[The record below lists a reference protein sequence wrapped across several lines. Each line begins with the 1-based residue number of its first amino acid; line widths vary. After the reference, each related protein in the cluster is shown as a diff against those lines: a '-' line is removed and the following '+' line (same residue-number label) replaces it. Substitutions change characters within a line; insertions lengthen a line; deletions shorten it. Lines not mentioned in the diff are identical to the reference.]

1 MGERFTRIGKYRNE
15 LITNFIIMCMN
26 KRNYLTAAAMAL
38 AVLSSCGGQKE
49 ARNTSGIDL
58 ANMDTTVSA
67 GQDFFRYAC
76 GGWNDAHPLTA
87 EYSRYGTFDQLAE
100 NNQKQLRELIEGLAS
115 QQNEAG
121 TVAQKIGDLYNI
133 AMDSVA
139 RNEQGFAPVKP
150 MLDKIAA
157 LTDKSQI
164 IPMSVEMRRFQGIGT
179 YFNFYVYADPKNSAL
194 NIFQMGQGG
203 INLGEK
209 EYYLDTDS
217 ITENIRNEYK
227 KYIAKLFA
235 LSGFSE
241 AEAQQKVADV
251 MEIETSIAKV
261 SRSAA
266 ELRNPEANYHK
277 MSYADLKKRI
287 PGIDWDA
294 FMTGL
299 GIQAPAELN
308 VEQVESIQ
316 EVARL
321 ISALPVSKHVSYLEY
336 NLLDAAA
343 SCLSDDFVAARFDF
357 YGKVMSGRQVNQP
370 RWKRAVN
377 SVNGMLG
384 ELVGEMYVEKYFPAA
399 AKERMLKLVE
409 NLRVAL
415 GERIDAQEWM
425 SDSTKVRAHEKLDA
439 FRVKVGY
446 PDKWKDYSKLEIKK
460 DSYWANVCR
469 ASEWGFNDMI
479 SRLGKPVDRDE
490 WLMTPQTVNA
500 YYNPSTNEIC
510 FPAAILQ
517 PPFFNMD
524 ADDAANYG
532 AIGVVIGHEMTHGF
546 DDQGRQ
552 FDKNGNLTDWWAE
565 GDADRFKERAQVMVD
580 FFNNI
585 EVLPGLK
592 GNGQLT
598 LGENLADH
606 GGLNVAYLAFRNATK
621 DAPLEV
627 KEGFTPEQRFFI
639 AYATLWA
646 GNIRDEQARVYTK
659 SDPHSLGKWRVNGAL
674 PHIQAW
680 YDAFQITPDDSLYV
694 APENRVNIW

>member
-1 MGERFTRIGKYRNE
+1 
-15 LITNFIIMCMN
+15 
-26 KRNYLTAAAMAL
+26 
-38 AVLSSCGGQKE
+38 
-49 ARNTSGIDL
+49 
-58 ANMDTTVSA
+58 MDTTVSA
-67 GQDFFRYAC
+67 GTDFFRYAC

-87 EYSRYGTFDQLAE
+87 EYSRYGTFDELFE
-100 NNQKQLRELIEGLAS
+100 NSQKQLRELIEGLAA
-115 QQNEAG
+115 QKNNQAG
-121 TVAQKIGDLYNI
+121 SAAQKIGDLYNM
-133 AMDSVA
+133 AMDSVTL
-139 RNEQGFAPVKP
+139 NKQGAEPVKA
-150 MLDKIAA
+150 MLDKIAGMK
-157 LTDKSQI
+157 DKSEI
-164 IPMSVEMRRFQGIGT
+164 VPMMTEMAHIGIGT
-179 YFNFYVYADPKNSAL
+179 YFRSYVYADPKNSSL

-217 ITENIRNEYK
+217 ITQNIREQYK
-227 KYIAKLFA
+227 LYIGKLFQLA
-235 LSGFSE
+235 GFSE
-241 AEAQQKVADV
+241 ADAQQKVADV
-251 MEIETSIAKV
+251 MEVETAIAKV
-261 SRSAA
+261 SRSAT
-266 ELRNPEANYHK
+266 ELRDPEANYHK
-277 MSYADLKKRI
+277 MSFDELKKTI
-287 PGIDWDA
+287 SGIDWDA
-294 FMTGL
+294 YMKGL
-299 GIQAPAELN
+299 GIQVPAELN
-308 VEQVESIQ
+308 VEQVEPIQ

-321 ISALPVSKHVSYLEY
+321 MNTLPLSKHVSYLEY

-357 YGKVMSGRQVNQP
+357 YGKVLSGRQVNQP

-399 AKERMLKLVE
+399 AKERMVKLVK
-409 NLRVAL
+409 NLQTAL

-425 SDSTKVRAHEKLDA
+425 SDSTKIRAHEKLAA
-439 FRVKVGY
+439 FHVKVGY
-446 PDKWKDYSKLEIKK
+446 PDKWKDYSKLEIKN

-469 ASEWGFNDMI
+469 ASEWGFNDMY
-479 SRLGKPVDRDE
+479 SRIGKPVDKDE

-517 PPFFNMD
+517 PPFFNME

-552 FDKNGNLTDWWAE
+552 FDKDGNLTDWWAP

-580 FFNNI
+580 FFNKI
-585 EVLPGLK
+585 EVLPGLQA
-592 GNGQLT
+592 NGELT

-606 GGLNVAYLAFRNATK
+606 GGLNVAYLAFQNATK
-621 DAPLEV
+621 DAPLGV
-627 KEGFTPEQRFFI
+627 VDGFTPEQRFFL

-646 GNIRDEQARVYTK
+646 GNIRDEQIRVYTK

-680 YDAFQITPDDSLYV
+680 YDAFHITPSDPLYV
-694 APENRVNIW
+694 APENRVNVW

>member
-1 MGERFTRIGKYRNE
+1 
-15 LITNFIIMCMN
+15 MN
-26 KRNYLTAAAMAL
+26 KKNYVAVATLAFAMLT
-38 AVLSSCGGQKE
+38 SCAGQKE
-49 ARNTSGIDL
+49 AKSTSGIDL

-67 GQDFFRYAC
+67 GTDFFRYAC

-87 EYSRYGTFDQLAE
+87 EYSRYGTFDELFE
-100 NNQKQLRELIEGLAS
+100 NSQKQLRELIEGLAA
-115 QQNEAG
+115 QKNNQAG
-121 TVAQKIGDLYNI
+121 SAAQKIGDLYNM
-133 AMDSVA
+133 AMDRVTL
-139 RNEQGFAPVKP
+139 NKQGAEPVKA
-150 MLDKIAA
+150 MLDKIAGMK
-157 LTDKSQI
+157 DKSEI
-164 IPMSVEMRRFQGIGT
+164 VPMMTEMAHIGIGT
-179 YFNFYVYADPKNSAL
+179 YFHSCVYADPKNSSL

-217 ITENIRNEYK
+217 ITQNIREQYK
-227 KYIAKLFA
+227 LYIGKLFQLA
-235 LSGFSE
+235 GFSE
-241 AEAQQKVADV
+241 ADAQQKVADV
-251 MEIETSIAKV
+251 MEIETAIAKV
-261 SRSAA
+261 SRSAT
-266 ELRNPEANYHK
+266 ELRDPEANYHK
-277 MSYADLKKRI
+277 MSFDELKKTI
-287 PGIDWDA
+287 AGIDWDA
-294 FMTGL
+294 YMKGL

-308 VEQVESIQ
+308 VEQVEPIQ

-321 ISALPVSKHVSYLEY
+321 MNTLPLSKHVSYLEY

-357 YGKVMSGRQVNQP
+357 YGKVLSGRQVNQP

-399 AKERMLKLVE
+399 AKERMVKLVK
-409 NLRVAL
+409 NLQTAL

-425 SDSTKVRAHEKLDA
+425 SDSTKIRAHEKLA
-439 FRVKVGY
+439 TFHVKVGY
-446 PDKWKDYSKLEIKK
+446 PDKWKDYSKLEIKN

-469 ASEWGFNDMI
+469 ASEWGFNDMY
-479 SRLGKPVDRDE
+479 SRIGKPVDKDE

-517 PPFFNMD
+517 PPFFNME

-552 FDKNGNLTDWWAE
+552 FDKDGNLTDWWAP

-580 FFNNI
+580 FFNKI
-585 EVLPGLK
+585 EVLPGLQA
-592 GNGQLT
+592 NGELT

-606 GGLNVAYLAFRNATK
+606 GGLNVAYLAFQNATK
-621 DAPLEV
+621 DAPLGV
-627 KEGFTPEQRFFI
+627 VDGFTPEQRFFL

-646 GNIRDEQARVYTK
+646 GNIRDEQIRVYTK

-680 YDAFQITPDDSLYV
+680 YDAFHITPSDPLYV
-694 APENRVNIW
+694 APENRVNVW

>member
-1 MGERFTRIGKYRNE
+1 
-15 LITNFIIMCMN
+15 MN
-26 KRNYLTAAAMAL
+26 KKNYVAVATLAFAMLT
-38 AVLSSCGGQKE
+38 SCAGQKE
-49 ARNTSGIDL
+49 AKSTSGIDL

-67 GQDFFRYAC
+67 GTDFSRYAC

-87 EYSRYGTFDQLAE
+87 EYSRYGTFDELFE
-100 NNQKQLRELIEGLAS
+100 NSQKQLRELIEGLAA
-115 QQNEAG
+115 QKNNQAG
-121 TVAQKIGDLYNI
+121 SAAQKIGDLYNM
-133 AMDSVA
+133 AMDSVTL
-139 RNEQGFAPVKP
+139 NKQGAEPVKA
-150 MLDKIAA
+150 MLDKIAGMK
-157 LTDKSQI
+157 DKSEI
-164 IPMSVEMRRFQGIGT
+164 VPMMTEMAHIGIGT
-179 YFNFYVYADPKNSAL
+179 YFRSYVYADPKNSSL

-217 ITENIRNEYK
+217 ITQNIREQYK
-227 KYIAKLFA
+227 LYIGKLFQLA
-235 LSGFSE
+235 GFSE
-241 AEAQQKVADV
+241 ADAQQKVADV
-251 MEIETSIAKV
+251 MEIETAIAKV
-261 SRSAA
+261 SRSAT
-266 ELRNPEANYHK
+266 ELRDPEANYHK
-277 MSYADLKKRI
+277 MSFDELKKTI
-287 PGIDWDA
+287 SGIDWDA
-294 FMTGL
+294 YMKGL
-299 GIQAPAELN
+299 GIQVPAELN
-308 VEQVESIQ
+308 VEQVEPIQ

-321 ISALPVSKHVSYLEY
+321 MNTLPLSKHVSYLEY

-357 YGKVMSGRQVNQP
+357 YGKVLSGRQVNQP

-399 AKERMLKLVE
+399 AKERMVKLVK
-409 NLRVAL
+409 NLQTAL

-425 SDSTKVRAHEKLDA
+425 SDSTKIRAHEKLA
-439 FRVKVGY
+439 VFHVKVGY
-446 PDKWKDYSKLEIKK
+446 PDKWKDYSKLEIKN

-469 ASEWGFNDMI
+469 ASEWGFNDMY
-479 SRLGKPVDRDE
+479 SRIGKPVDKDE

-517 PPFFNMD
+517 PPFFNME

-552 FDKNGNLTDWWAE
+552 FDKDGNLTDWWAP

-580 FFNNI
+580 FFNKI
-585 EVLPGLK
+585 EVLPGLQA
-592 GNGQLT
+592 NGELT

-606 GGLNVAYLAFRNATK
+606 GGLNVAYLAFQNATK
-621 DAPLEV
+621 DAPLGV
-627 KEGFTPEQRFFI
+627 VDGFTPEQRFFL

-646 GNIRDEQARVYTK
+646 GNIRDEQIRVYTK

-680 YDAFQITPDDSLYV
+680 YDAFHITPSDPLYV
-694 APENRVNIW
+694 APENRVNVW

>member
-1 MGERFTRIGKYRNE
+1 
-15 LITNFIIMCMN
+15 MN
-26 KRNYLTAAAMAL
+26 KKNYVAVATLAFAMLT
-38 AVLSSCGGQKE
+38 SCAGQKE
-49 ARNTSGIDL
+49 AKSTSGIDL

-67 GQDFFRYAC
+67 GTDFFRYAC

-87 EYSRYGTFDQLAE
+87 EYSRYGTFDELFE
-100 NNQKQLRELIEGLAS
+100 NSQKQLRELIEGLAA
-115 QQNEAG
+115 QKNNQAG
-121 TVAQKIGDLYNI
+121 SAAQKIGDLYNM
-133 AMDSVA
+133 AMDSVTL
-139 RNEQGFAPVKP
+139 NKQGAEPVKA
-150 MLDKIAA
+150 MLDKIAGMK
-157 LTDKSQI
+157 DKSEI
-164 IPMSVEMRRFQGIGT
+164 VPMMTEMAHIGIGT
-179 YFNFYVYADPKNSAL
+179 YFHSYVYADPKNSSL

-217 ITENIRNEYK
+217 ITQNIREQYK
-227 KYIAKLFA
+227 LYIGKLFQLA
-235 LSGFSE
+235 GFSE
-241 AEAQQKVADV
+241 ADAQQKVADV
-251 MEIETSIAKV
+251 MEIETAIAKV
-261 SRSAA
+261 SRSAT
-266 ELRNPEANYHK
+266 ELRDPEANYHK
-277 MSYADLKKRI
+277 MSFDELKKTI
-287 PGIDWDA
+287 AGIDWDA
-294 FMTGL
+294 YMKGL

-308 VEQVESIQ
+308 VEQVEPIQ

-321 ISALPVSKHVSYLEY
+321 MNTLPLSKHVSYLEY

-357 YGKVMSGRQVNQP
+357 YGKVLSGRQVNQP

-399 AKERMLKLVE
+399 AKERMVKLVK
-409 NLRVAL
+409 NLQTAL

-425 SDSTKVRAHEKLDA
+425 SDSTKSRAHEKLAA
-439 FRVKVGY
+439 FHVKVGY
-446 PDKWKDYSKLEIKK
+446 PDKWKDYSKLEIKN

-469 ASEWGFNDMI
+469 ASEWGFNDMY
-479 SRLGKPVDRDE
+479 SRIGKPVDKDE

-517 PPFFNMD
+517 PPFFNME

-552 FDKNGNLTDWWAE
+552 FDKDGNLTDWWAP

-580 FFNNI
+580 FFNKI
-585 EVLPGLK
+585 EVLPGLQA
-592 GNGQLT
+592 NGELT

-606 GGLNVAYLAFRNATK
+606 GGLNVAYLAFQNATK
-621 DAPLEV
+621 DAPLGV
-627 KEGFTPEQRFFI
+627 VDGFTPEQRFFL

-646 GNIRDEQARVYTK
+646 GNIRDEQIRVYTK

-680 YDAFQITPDDSLYV
+680 YDAFHITPSDPLYV
-694 APENRVNIW
+694 APENRVNVW

>member
-1 MGERFTRIGKYRNE
+1 M
-15 LITNFIIMCMN
+15 
-26 KRNYLTAAAMAL
+26 
-38 AVLSSCGGQKE
+38 
-49 ARNTSGIDL
+49 
-58 ANMDTTVSA
+58 
-67 GQDFFRYAC
+67 
-76 GGWNDAHPLTA
+76 
-87 EYSRYGTFDQLAE
+87 
-100 NNQKQLRELIEGLAS
+100 RELIEGLAA
-115 QQNEAG
+115 QKNNQAG
-121 TVAQKIGDLYNI
+121 SAAQKIGDLYNM
-133 AMDSVA
+133 AMDSVTL
-139 RNEQGFAPVKP
+139 NKQGAEPVKA
-150 MLDKIAA
+150 MLDKIAG
-157 LTDKSQI
+157 LKDKSEI
-164 IPMSVEMRRFQGIGT
+164 VPMMTEMAHIGIGT
-179 YFNFYVYADPKNSAL
+179 YFHSYVYADPKNSSL

-217 ITENIRNEYK
+217 ITQNIREQYK
-227 KYIAKLFA
+227 LYIGKLFQLA
-235 LSGFSE
+235 GFSE
-241 AEAQQKVADV
+241 ADAQQKVADV
-251 MEIETSIAKV
+251 MEIETAIAKV
-261 SRSAA
+261 SRSAT
-266 ELRNPEANYHK
+266 ELRDPEANYHK
-277 MSYADLKKRI
+277 MSFDELKKTI
-287 PGIDWDA
+287 AGIDWDA
-294 FMTGL
+294 YMKGL
-299 GIQAPAELN
+299 GVQAPAELN
-308 VEQVESIQ
+308 VEQVEPIQ

-321 ISALPVSKHVSYLEY
+321 MNTLPLSKHVSYLEY

-357 YGKVMSGRQVNQP
+357 YGKVLSGRQVNQP

-399 AKERMLKLVE
+399 AKERMVKLVK
-409 NLRVAL
+409 NLQTAL

-425 SDSTKVRAHEKLDA
+425 SDSTKIRAHEKLA
-439 FRVKVGY
+439 TFHVKVGY
-446 PDKWKDYSKLEIKK
+446 PDKWKDYSKLEIKN

-469 ASEWGFNDMI
+469 ASEWGFNDMY
-479 SRLGKPVDRDE
+479 SRIGKPVDKDE

-517 PPFFNMD
+517 PPFFNME

-552 FDKNGNLTDWWAE
+552 FDKDGNLTDWWAP

-580 FFNNI
+580 FFNKI
-585 EVLPGLK
+585 EVLPGLQA
-592 GNGQLT
+592 NGELT

-606 GGLNVAYLAFRNATK
+606 GGLNVAYLAFQNATK
-621 DAPLEV
+621 DAPLGV
-627 KEGFTPEQRFFI
+627 VDGFTPEQRFFL

-646 GNIRDEQARVYTK
+646 GNIRDEQIRVYTK

-680 YDAFQITPDDSLYV
+680 YDAFHITPSDPLYV
-694 APENRVNIW
+694 APENRVNVW

>member
-1 MGERFTRIGKYRNE
+1 
-15 LITNFIIMCMN
+15 MN
-26 KRNYLTAAAMAL
+26 KKNYVAVATLAFAMLT
-38 AVLSSCGGQKE
+38 SCAGQKE
-49 ARNTSGIDL
+49 AKSTSGIDL

-67 GQDFFRYAC
+67 GTDFFRYAC

-87 EYSRYGTFDQLAE
+87 EYSRYGTFDELFE
-100 NNQKQLRELIEGLAS
+100 NSQKQLRELIEGLAA
-115 QQNEAG
+115 QKNNQAG
-121 TVAQKIGDLYNI
+121 SAAQKIGDLYNM
-133 AMDSVA
+133 AMDSVTL
-139 RNEQGFAPVKP
+139 NKQGAEPVKA
-150 MLDKIAA
+150 MLDKIAGMK
-157 LTDKSQI
+157 DKSEI
-164 IPMSVEMRRFQGIGT
+164 VPMMTEMAHIGIGT
-179 YFNFYVYADPKNSAL
+179 YFHSYVYADPKNSSL

-217 ITENIRNEYK
+217 ITQNIREQYK
-227 KYIAKLFA
+227 LYIGKLFQLA
-235 LSGFSE
+235 GFSE
-241 AEAQQKVADV
+241 ADAQQKVADV
-251 MEIETSIAKV
+251 MEVETAIAKV
-261 SRSAA
+261 SRSAT
-266 ELRNPEANYHK
+266 ELRDPEANYHK
-277 MSYADLKKRI
+277 MSFDELKKTI
-287 PGIDWDA
+287 SGIDWDA
-294 FMTGL
+294 YMKGL
-299 GIQAPAELN
+299 GIQVPAELN
-308 VEQVESIQ
+308 VEQVEPIQ

-321 ISALPVSKHVSYLEY
+321 MNTLPLSKHVSYLEY

-357 YGKVMSGRQVNQP
+357 YGKVLSGRQVNQP

-399 AKERMLKLVE
+399 AKERMVKLVK
-409 NLRVAL
+409 NLQTAL

-425 SDSTKVRAHEKLDA
+425 SDSTKIRAHEKLA
-439 FRVKVGY
+439 VFHVKVGY
-446 PDKWKDYSKLEIKK
+446 PDKWKDYSKLEIKN

-469 ASEWGFNDMI
+469 ASEWGFNDMY
-479 SRLGKPVDRDE
+479 SRIGKPVDKDE

-517 PPFFNMD
+517 PPFFNME

-552 FDKNGNLTDWWAE
+552 FDKDGNLTDWWAP

-580 FFNNI
+580 FFNKI
-585 EVLPGLK
+585 EVLPGLQA
-592 GNGQLT
+592 NGELT

-606 GGLNVAYLAFRNATK
+606 GGLNVAYLAFQNATK
-621 DAPLEV
+621 DAPLGV
-627 KEGFTPEQRFFI
+627 VDGFTPEQRFFL

-646 GNIRDEQARVYTK
+646 GNIRDEQIRVYTK

-680 YDAFQITPDDSLYV
+680 YDAFHITPSDPLYV
-694 APENRVNIW
+694 APENRVNVW

>member
-1 MGERFTRIGKYRNE
+1 
-15 LITNFIIMCMN
+15 MN
-26 KRNYLTAAAMAL
+26 KKNYVAVATLAFAMLT
-38 AVLSSCGGQKE
+38 SCAGQKE
-49 ARNTSGIDL
+49 AKSTSGIDL

-67 GQDFFRYAC
+67 GTDFFRYAC

-87 EYSRYGTFDQLAE
+87 EYSRYGTFDELFE
-100 NNQKQLRELIEGLAS
+100 NSQKQLRELVEGLAA
-115 QQNEAG
+115 QKNNQAG
-121 TVAQKIGDLYNI
+121 SAAQKIGDLYNM
-133 AMDSVA
+133 AMDSVTL
-139 RNEQGFAPVKP
+139 NKQGAEPVKA
-150 MLDKIAA
+150 MLDKIAGMK
-157 LTDKSQI
+157 DKSEI
-164 IPMSVEMRRFQGIGT
+164 VPMMTEMAHIGIGT
-179 YFNFYVYADPKNSAL
+179 YFHSYVYADPKNSSL

-217 ITENIRNEYK
+217 ITQNIREQYK
-227 KYIAKLFA
+227 LYIGKLFQLA
-235 LSGFSE
+235 GFSE
-241 AEAQQKVADV
+241 ADAQQKVADV
-251 MEIETSIAKV
+251 MEIETAIAKV
-261 SRSAA
+261 SRSAT
-266 ELRNPEANYHK
+266 ELRDPEANYHK
-277 MSYADLKKRI
+277 MSFDELKKTI
-287 PGIDWDA
+287 AGIDWDA
-294 FMTGL
+294 YMKGL

-308 VEQVESIQ
+308 VEQVEPIQ

-321 ISALPVSKHVSYLEY
+321 MNTLPLSKHVSYLEY

-357 YGKVMSGRQVNQP
+357 YGKVLSGRQVNQP

-399 AKERMLKLVE
+399 AKERMVKLVK
-409 NLRVAL
+409 NLQTAL

-425 SDSTKVRAHEKLDA
+425 SDSTKIRAHEKLAA
-439 FRVKVGY
+439 FHVKVGY
-446 PDKWKDYSKLEIKK
+446 PDKWKDYSKLEIKN

-469 ASEWGFNDMI
+469 ASEWGFNDMY
-479 SRLGKPVDRDE
+479 SRIGKPVDKDE

-517 PPFFNMD
+517 PPFFNME

-552 FDKNGNLTDWWAE
+552 FDKDGNLTDWWAP

-580 FFNNI
+580 FFNKI
-585 EVLPGLK
+585 EVLPGLQA
-592 GNGQLT
+592 NGELT

-606 GGLNVAYLAFRNATK
+606 GGLNVAYLAFQNATK
-621 DAPLEV
+621 DAPLGV
-627 KEGFTPEQRFFI
+627 VDGFTPEQRFFL

-646 GNIRDEQARVYTK
+646 GNIRDEQIRVYTK

-680 YDAFQITPDDSLYV
+680 YDAFHITPSDPLYV
-694 APENRVNIW
+694 APENRVNVW

>member
-1 MGERFTRIGKYRNE
+1 
-15 LITNFIIMCMN
+15 MN
-26 KRNYLTAAAMAL
+26 KKNYVAVATLAFAMLT
-38 AVLSSCGGQKE
+38 SCAGQKE
-49 ARNTSGIDL
+49 AKSTSGIDL

-67 GQDFFRYAC
+67 GTDFFRYAC

-87 EYSRYGTFDQLAE
+87 EYSRYGTFDELFE
-100 NNQKQLRELIEGLAS
+100 NSQKQLRELIEGLAA
-115 QQNEAG
+115 QKNNQAG
-121 TVAQKIGDLYNI
+121 SAAQKIGDLYNM
-133 AMDSVA
+133 AMDSVTL
-139 RNEQGFAPVKP
+139 NKQGAEPVKA
-150 MLDKIAA
+150 MLDKIAGMK
-157 LTDKSQI
+157 DKSEI
-164 IPMSVEMRRFQGIGT
+164 VPMMTEMAHIGIGT
-179 YFNFYVYADPKNSAL
+179 YFRSYVYADPKNSSL

-217 ITENIRNEYK
+217 ITQNIREQYK
-227 KYIAKLFA
+227 LYIGKLFQLA
-235 LSGFSE
+235 GFSE
-241 AEAQQKVADV
+241 ADAQQKVADV
-251 MEIETSIAKV
+251 MEIETAIAKV
-261 SRSAA
+261 SRSAT
-266 ELRNPEANYHK
+266 ELRDPEANYHK
-277 MSYADLKKRI
+277 MSFDELKKTI
-287 PGIDWDA
+287 AGIDWDA
-294 FMTGL
+294 YMKGL

-308 VEQVESIQ
+308 VEQVEPIQ

-321 ISALPVSKHVSYLEY
+321 MNTLPLSKHVSYLEY

-357 YGKVMSGRQVNQP
+357 YGKVLSGCQVNQP

-399 AKERMLKLVE
+399 AKERMVKLVK
-409 NLRVAL
+409 NLQTAL

-425 SDSTKVRAHEKLDA
+425 SDSTKIRAHEKLAA
-439 FRVKVGY
+439 FHVKVGY
-446 PDKWKDYSKLEIKK
+446 PDKWKDYSKLEIKN

-469 ASEWGFNDMI
+469 ASEWGFNDMY
-479 SRLGKPVDRDE
+479 SRIGKPVDKDE

-517 PPFFNMD
+517 PPFFNME

-552 FDKNGNLTDWWAE
+552 FDKDGNLTDWWAP

-580 FFNNI
+580 FFNKI
-585 EVLPGLK
+585 EVLPGLQA
-592 GNGQLT
+592 NGELT

-606 GGLNVAYLAFRNATK
+606 GGLNVAYLAFQNATK
-621 DAPLEV
+621 DAPLGV
-627 KEGFTPEQRFFI
+627 VDGFTPEQRFFL

-646 GNIRDEQARVYTK
+646 GNIRGEQIRVYTK

-680 YDAFQITPDDSLYV
+680 YDAFHITPSDPLYV
-694 APENRVNIW
+694 APENRVNVW

>member
-1 MGERFTRIGKYRNE
+1 
-15 LITNFIIMCMN
+15 MN
-26 KRNYLTAAAMAL
+26 KKNYVAVATLAFAMLT
-38 AVLSSCGGQKE
+38 SCAGQKE
-49 ARNTSGIDL
+49 AKSTSGIDL

-67 GQDFFRYAC
+67 GTDFFRYAC

-87 EYSRYGTFDQLAE
+87 EYSRYGTFDELFE
-100 NNQKQLRELIEGLAS
+100 NSQKQLRELIEGLAA
-115 QQNEAG
+115 QKNNQAG
-121 TVAQKIGDLYNI
+121 SAAQKIGDLYNM
-133 AMDSVA
+133 AMDSVTL
-139 RNEQGFAPVKP
+139 NKQGAEPVKA
-150 MLDKIAA
+150 MLDKIAGMK
-157 LTDKSQI
+157 DKSEI
-164 IPMSVEMRRFQGIGT
+164 VPMMTEMAHIGIGT
-179 YFNFYVYADPKNSAL
+179 YFRSYVYADPKNSSL

-217 ITENIRNEYK
+217 ITQNIREQYK
-227 KYIAKLFA
+227 LYIGKLFQLA
-235 LSGFSE
+235 GFSE
-241 AEAQQKVADV
+241 ADAQQKVADV
-251 MEIETSIAKV
+251 MEIETAIAKV
-261 SRSAA
+261 SRSAT
-266 ELRNPEANYHK
+266 ELRDPEANYHK
-277 MSYADLKKRI
+277 MSFDELKKTI
-287 PGIDWDA
+287 SGIDWDA
-294 FMTGL
+294 YMKGL
-299 GIQAPAELN
+299 GIQVPAELN
-308 VEQVESIQ
+308 VEQVEPIQ

-321 ISALPVSKHVSYLEY
+321 MNTLPLSKHVSYLEY

-357 YGKVMSGRQVNQP
+357 YGKVLSGRQVNQP

-399 AKERMLKLVE
+399 AKERMVKLVK
-409 NLRVAL
+409 NLQTAL

-425 SDSTKVRAHEKLDA
+425 SDSTKIRAHEKLA
-439 FRVKVGY
+439 VFHVKVGY
-446 PDKWKDYSKLEIKK
+446 PDKWKDYSKLEIKN

-469 ASEWGFNDMI
+469 VSEWGFNDMY
-479 SRLGKPVDRDE
+479 SRIGKPVDKDE

-517 PPFFNMD
+517 PPFFNME

-552 FDKNGNLTDWWAE
+552 FDKDGNLTDWWAP

-580 FFNNI
+580 FFNKI
-585 EVLPGLK
+585 EVLPGLQA
-592 GNGQLT
+592 NGELT

-606 GGLNVAYLAFRNATK
+606 GGLNVAYLAFQNATK
-621 DAPLEV
+621 DAPLGV
-627 KEGFTPEQRFFI
+627 VDGFTPEQRFFL

-646 GNIRDEQARVYTK
+646 GNIRDEQIRVYTK

-680 YDAFQITPDDSLYV
+680 YDAFHITPSDPLYV
-694 APENRVNIW
+694 APENRVNVW

>member
-1 MGERFTRIGKYRNE
+1 
-15 LITNFIIMCMN
+15 MN
-26 KRNYLTAAAMAL
+26 KKNYVAVATLAFAMLT
-38 AVLSSCGGQKE
+38 SCAGQKE
-49 ARNTSGIDL
+49 ANSTSGIDL

-67 GQDFFRYAC
+67 GTDFFRYAC

-87 EYSRYGTFDQLAE
+87 EYSRYGTFDELFE
-100 NNQKQLRELIEGLAS
+100 NSQKQLRELIEGLAA
-115 QQNEAG
+115 QKNNQAG
-121 TVAQKIGDLYNI
+121 SAAQKIGDLYNM
-133 AMDSVA
+133 AMDSVTL
-139 RNEQGFAPVKP
+139 NKQGAEPVKA
-150 MLDKIAA
+150 MLDKIAG
-157 LTDKSQI
+157 LKDKSEI
-164 IPMSVEMRRFQGIGT
+164 VPMMTEMAHIGIGT
-179 YFNFYVYADPKNSAL
+179 YFHSYVYADPKNSSL

-217 ITENIRNEYK
+217 ITQNIREQYK
-227 KYIAKLFA
+227 LYIGKLFQLA
-235 LSGFSE
+235 GFSE
-241 AEAQQKVADV
+241 ADAQQKVADV
-251 MEIETSIAKV
+251 MEIETAIAKV
-261 SRSAA
+261 SRSAT
-266 ELRNPEANYHK
+266 ELRDPEANYHK
-277 MSYADLKKRI
+277 MSFDELKKTI
-287 PGIDWDA
+287 AGIDWDA
-294 FMTGL
+294 YMKGL

-308 VEQVESIQ
+308 VEQVEPIQ

-321 ISALPVSKHVSYLEY
+321 MNTLPLSKHVSYLEY

-357 YGKVMSGRQVNQP
+357 YGKVLSGRQVNQP

-399 AKERMLKLVE
+399 AKERMVKLVK
-409 NLRVAL
+409 NLQTAL

-425 SDSTKVRAHEKLDA
+425 SDSTKIRAHEKLA
-439 FRVKVGY
+439 TFHVKVGY
-446 PDKWKDYSKLEIKK
+446 PDKWKDYSKLEIKN

-469 ASEWGFNDMI
+469 ASEWGFNDMY
-479 SRLGKPVDRDE
+479 SRIGKPVDKDE

-517 PPFFNMD
+517 PPFFNME

-552 FDKNGNLTDWWAE
+552 FDKDGNLTDWWAP

-580 FFNNI
+580 FFNKI
-585 EVLPGLK
+585 EVLPGLQA
-592 GNGQLT
+592 NGELT

-606 GGLNVAYLAFRNATK
+606 GGLNVAYLAFQNATK
-621 DAPLEV
+621 DAPLGV
-627 KEGFTPEQRFFI
+627 VDGFTPEQRFFL

-646 GNIRDEQARVYTK
+646 GNIRDEQIRVYTK

-680 YDAFQITPDDSLYV
+680 YDAFHITPSDPLYV
-694 APENRVNIW
+694 APENRVNVW

>member
-1 MGERFTRIGKYRNE
+1 
-15 LITNFIIMCMN
+15 MN
-26 KRNYLTAAAMAL
+26 KKNYVAVATLAFAMLT
-38 AVLSSCGGQKE
+38 SCAGQKE
-49 ARNTSGIDL
+49 AKSTSGIDL

-67 GQDFFRYAC
+67 GTDFFRYAC

-87 EYSRYGTFDQLAE
+87 EYSRYGTFDELFE
-100 NNQKQLRELIEGLAS
+100 NSQKQLRELIEGLAA
-115 QQNEAG
+115 QKNNQAG
-121 TVAQKIGDLYNI
+121 SAAQKIGDLYNM
-133 AMDSVA
+133 AMDSVTL
-139 RNEQGFAPVKP
+139 NKQGAEPVKA
-150 MLDKIAA
+150 MLDKIAGMK
-157 LTDKSQI
+157 DKSEI
-164 IPMSVEMRRFQGIGT
+164 VPMMTEMAHIGIGT
-179 YFNFYVYADPKNSAL
+179 YFHSYVYADPKNSSL

-217 ITENIRNEYK
+217 ITQNIREQYK
-227 KYIAKLFA
+227 LYIGKLFQLA
-235 LSGFSE
+235 GFSE
-241 AEAQQKVADV
+241 ADAQQKVADV
-251 MEIETSIAKV
+251 MELETAIAKV
-261 SRSAA
+261 SRSAT
-266 ELRNPEANYHK
+266 ELRDPEANYHK
-277 MSYADLKKRI
+277 MSFDELKKTI
-287 PGIDWDA
+287 AGIDWDA
-294 FMTGL
+294 YMKGL

-308 VEQVESIQ
+308 VEQVDPIQ

-321 ISALPVSKHVSYLEY
+321 MNTLPLSKHVSYLEY

-357 YGKVMSGRQVNQP
+357 YGKVLSGRQVNQL

-399 AKERMLKLVE
+399 AKERMVKLVK
-409 NLRVAL
+409 NLQTAL

-425 SDSTKVRAHEKLDA
+425 SDSTKIRAHEKLA
-439 FRVKVGY
+439 TFHVKVGY
-446 PDKWKDYSKLEIKK
+446 PDKWKDYSKLEIKN

-469 ASEWGFNDMI
+469 ASEWGFNDMY
-479 SRLGKPVDRDE
+479 SRIGKPVDKDE

-517 PPFFNMD
+517 PPFFNME

-552 FDKNGNLTDWWAE
+552 FDKDGNLTDWWAP

-580 FFNNI
+580 FFNKI
-585 EVLPGLK
+585 EVLPGLQA
-592 GNGQLT
+592 NGELT

-606 GGLNVAYLAFRNATK
+606 GGLNVAYLAFQNATK
-621 DAPLEV
+621 DAPLGV
-627 KEGFTPEQRFFI
+627 VDGFTPEQRFFL

-646 GNIRDEQARVYTK
+646 GNIRDEQIRVYTK

-680 YDAFQITPDDSLYV
+680 YDAFHITPSDPLYV
-694 APENRVNIW
+694 APENRVNVW

>member
-1 MGERFTRIGKYRNE
+1 
-15 LITNFIIMCMN
+15 MN
-26 KRNYLTAAAMAL
+26 KKNYVAVATLAFAMLT
-38 AVLSSCGGQKE
+38 SCAGQKE
-49 ARNTSGIDL
+49 AKSTSGIDL
-58 ANMDTTVSA
+58 ANMDTTVAA
-67 GQDFFRYAC
+67 GTDFFRYAC

-87 EYSRYGTFDQLAE
+87 EYSRYGTFDQLFE
-100 NNQKQLRELIEGLAS
+100 NSQKQLRELIEGLAA
-115 QQNEAG
+115 QKNNPAG
-121 TVAQKIGDLYNI
+121 SAAQKIGDLYNM
-133 AMDSVA
+133 AMDSVTL
-139 RNEQGFAPVKP
+139 NKQGAEPVKA
-150 MLDKIAA
+150 MLGKIAA
-157 LTDKSQI
+157 LKDKGEI
-164 IPMSVEMRRFQGIGT
+164 IPMMTEMAHIGIGT
-179 YFNFYVYADPKNSAL
+179 YFHSYVYADPKNSSL

-209 EYYLDTDS
+209 EYYLDNDS
-217 ITENIRNEYK
+217 ITQNIREQYK
-227 KYIAKLFA
+227 VYIGKLFQLA
-235 LSGFSE
+235 GFTE

-251 MEIETSIAKV
+251 MEIETAIAKA
-261 SRSAA
+261 SRSAT
-266 ELRNPEANYHK
+266 ELRDPEANYHK
-277 MSYADLKKRI
+277 MSFDELKKSI
-287 PGIDWDA
+287 SGIDWDA
-294 FMTGL
+294 YVKGL

-308 VEQVESIQ
+308 VEQVEPIQ

-321 ISALPVSKHVSYLEY
+321 MNTLPISKHVSYLEY

-357 YGKVMSGRQVNQP
+357 YGKVLSGRQVNQP

-399 AKERMLKLVE
+399 AKERMVKLVK
-409 NLRVAL
+409 NLQTAL
-415 GERIDAQEWM
+415 GERINAQEWM
-425 SDSTKVRAHEKLDA
+425 SDSTKVKAQEKLAA
-439 FRVKVGY
+439 FHVKVGY
-446 PDKWKDYSKLEIKK
+446 PDKWKDYSKLDIKK

-469 ASEWGFNDMI
+469 ASEWSFNDMY
-479 SRLGKPVDRDE
+479 SRLGKPVDKDE

-517 PPFFNMD
+517 PPFFNME

-552 FDKNGNLTDWWAE
+552 FDKDGNLTDWWAP

-585 EVLPGLK
+585 EVLPGLHA
-592 GNGQLT
+592 NGELT

-606 GGLNVAYLAFRNATK
+606 GGLNVAYLAFQNATK
-621 DAPLEV
+621 DAPLGV
-627 KEGFTPEQRFFI
+627 VDGFTPEQRFFL

-646 GNIRDEQARVYTK
+646 GNIRDEQIRVYTK
-659 SDPHSLGKWRVNGAL
+659 SDPHSLGRWRVNGAL

-680 YDAFQITPDDSLYV
+680 YDAFHITPSDPLYV
-694 APENRVNIW
+694 APEKRVNVW

>member
-1 MGERFTRIGKYRNE
+1 
-15 LITNFIIMCMN
+15 MN
-26 KRNYLTAAAMAL
+26 KKNYVAVATLAFAMLT
-38 AVLSSCGGQKE
+38 SCAGQKE
-49 ARNTSGIDL
+49 AKSTSGIDL

-67 GQDFFRYAC
+67 GTDFFRYAC

-87 EYSRYGTFDQLAE
+87 EYSRYGTFDELFE
-100 NNQKQLRELIEGLAS
+100 NSQKQLRELIEGLAA
-115 QQNEAG
+115 QKNNQAG
-121 TVAQKIGDLYNI
+121 SAAQKIGDLYNM
-133 AMDSVA
+133 AMDSVTL
-139 RNEQGFAPVKP
+139 NKQGAEPVKA
-150 MLDKIAA
+150 MLDKIAGMK
-157 LTDKSQI
+157 DKSEI
-164 IPMSVEMRRFQGIGT
+164 VPMMTEMAHIGIGT
-179 YFNFYVYADPKNSAL
+179 YFHSYVYADPKNSSL

-217 ITENIRNEYK
+217 ITQNIREQYK
-227 KYIAKLFA
+227 LYIGKLFQLA
-235 LSGFSE
+235 GFSE
-241 AEAQQKVADV
+241 ADAQQKVADV
-251 MEIETSIAKV
+251 MELETAIAKV
-261 SRSAA
+261 SRSAT
-266 ELRNPEANYHK
+266 ELRDPEANYHK
-277 MSYADLKKRI
+277 MSFDELKKTI
-287 PGIDWDA
+287 AGIDWDA
-294 FMTGL
+294 YMKGL

-308 VEQVESIQ
+308 VEQVEPIQ

-321 ISALPVSKHVSYLEY
+321 MNTLPLSKHVSYLEY

-357 YGKVMSGRQVNQP
+357 YGKVLSGRQVNQP

-399 AKERMLKLVE
+399 PKERMVKLVK
-409 NLRVAL
+409 NLQTAL

-425 SDSTKVRAHEKLDA
+425 SDSTKIRAHEKLA
-439 FRVKVGY
+439 TFHVKVGY
-446 PDKWKDYSKLEIKK
+446 PDKWKDYSKLEIKN

-469 ASEWGFNDMI
+469 ASEWGFNDMY
-479 SRLGKPVDRDE
+479 SRIDKPVDKDE

-517 PPFFNMD
+517 PPFFNME

-552 FDKNGNLTDWWAE
+552 FDKDGNLTDWWAP

-580 FFNNI
+580 FFNKI
-585 EVLPGLK
+585 EVLPGLQA
-592 GNGQLT
+592 NGELT

-606 GGLNVAYLAFRNATK
+606 GGLNVAYLAFQNATK
-621 DAPLEV
+621 DAPLGV
-627 KEGFTPEQRFFI
+627 VDGFTPEQRFFL

-646 GNIRDEQARVYTK
+646 GNIRDEQIRVYTK

-680 YDAFQITPDDSLYV
+680 YDAFHITPSDPLYV
-694 APENRVNIW
+694 APENRVNVW

>member
-1 MGERFTRIGKYRNE
+1 
-15 LITNFIIMCMN
+15 MN
-26 KRNYLTAAAMAL
+26 KKNYVAVATLAFAMLT
-38 AVLSSCGGQKE
+38 SCAGQKE
-49 ARNTSGIDL
+49 AKSTSGIDL

-67 GQDFFRYAC
+67 GTDFFRYAC

-87 EYSRYGTFDQLAE
+87 EYSRYGTFDELFE
-100 NNQKQLRELIEGLAS
+100 NSQKQLRELIEGLAA
-115 QQNEAG
+115 QKNNQAG
-121 TVAQKIGDLYNI
+121 SAAQKIGDLYNM
-133 AMDSVA
+133 AMDSVTL
-139 RNEQGFAPVKP
+139 NKQGAEPVKA
-150 MLDKIAA
+150 MLDKIAG
-157 LTDKSQI
+157 LKDKSEI
-164 IPMSVEMRRFQGIGT
+164 VPMMTEMAHIGIGT
-179 YFNFYVYADPKNSAL
+179 YFHSYVYADPKNSSL

-217 ITENIRNEYK
+217 ITQNIREQYK
-227 KYIAKLFA
+227 LYIGKLFQLA
-235 LSGFSE
+235 GFSE
-241 AEAQQKVADV
+241 ADAQQKVADV
-251 MEIETSIAKV
+251 MEIETAIAKV
-261 SRSAA
+261 SRSAT
-266 ELRNPEANYHK
+266 ELRDPEANYHK
-277 MSYADLKKRI
+277 MSFDELKKTI
-287 PGIDWDA
+287 AGIDWDA
-294 FMTGL
+294 YMKGL

-308 VEQVESIQ
+308 VEQVEPIQ

-321 ISALPVSKHVSYLEY
+321 MNTLPLSKHVSYLEY

-357 YGKVMSGRQVNQP
+357 YGKVLSGRQVNQP

-399 AKERMLKLVE
+399 AKERMVKLVK
-409 NLRVAL
+409 NLQTAL

-425 SDSTKVRAHEKLDA
+425 SDSTKIRAHEKLA
-439 FRVKVGY
+439 TFHVKVGY
-446 PDKWKDYSKLEIKK
+446 PDKWKDYSKLEIKN

-469 ASEWGFNDMI
+469 ASEWGFNDMY
-479 SRLGKPVDRDE
+479 SRIGKPVDKDE

-517 PPFFNMD
+517 PPFFNME

-552 FDKNGNLTDWWAE
+552 FDKDGNLTDWWAP

-580 FFNNI
+580 FFNKI
-585 EVLPGLK
+585 EVLPGLQA
-592 GNGQLT
+592 NGELT

-606 GGLNVAYLAFRNATK
+606 GGLNVAYLAFQNATK
-621 DAPLEV
+621 DAPLGV
-627 KEGFTPEQRFFI
+627 VDGFTPEQRFFL

-646 GNIRDEQARVYTK
+646 GNIRDEQIRVYTK

-680 YDAFQITPDDSLYV
+680 YDAFHITPSDPLYV
-694 APENRVNIW
+694 APENRVNVW

>member
-1 MGERFTRIGKYRNE
+1 
-15 LITNFIIMCMN
+15 MN
-26 KRNYLTAAAMAL
+26 KKNYVAVATLAFAMLT
-38 AVLSSCGGQKE
+38 SCAGQKE
-49 ARNTSGIDL
+49 AKSASGIDL

-67 GQDFFRYAC
+67 GTDFFRYAC

-87 EYSRYGTFDQLAE
+87 EYSRYGTFDELFE
-100 NNQKQLRELIEGLAS
+100 NSQKQLRELIEGLAA
-115 QQNEAG
+115 QKNNQAG
-121 TVAQKIGDLYNI
+121 SAAQKIGDLYNM
-133 AMDSVA
+133 AMDSVTL
-139 RNEQGFAPVKP
+139 NKQGAEPVKA
-150 MLDKIAA
+150 MLDKIAGMK
-157 LTDKSQI
+157 DKSEI
-164 IPMSVEMRRFQGIGT
+164 VPMMTEMAHIGIGT
-179 YFNFYVYADPKNSAL
+179 YFRSYVYADPKNSSL

-217 ITENIRNEYK
+217 ITQNIREQYK
-227 KYIAKLFA
+227 LYIGKLFQLA
-235 LSGFSE
+235 GFSE
-241 AEAQQKVADV
+241 ADAQQKVADV
-251 MEIETSIAKV
+251 MEIETAIAKV
-261 SRSAA
+261 SRSAT
-266 ELRNPEANYHK
+266 ELRDPEANYHK
-277 MSYADLKKRI
+277 MSFDELKKTI
-287 PGIDWDA
+287 VGIDWDA
-294 FMTGL
+294 YMKGL

-308 VEQVESIQ
+308 VEQVEPIQ

-321 ISALPVSKHVSYLEY
+321 MNTLPLSKHVSYLEY

-357 YGKVMSGRQVNQP
+357 YGKVLSGRQVNQP

-399 AKERMLKLVE
+399 AKERMVKLVK
-409 NLRVAL
+409 NLQTAL

-425 SDSTKVRAHEKLDA
+425 SDSTKIRAHEKLAA
-439 FRVKVGY
+439 FHVKVGY
-446 PDKWKDYSKLEIKK
+446 PDKWKDYSKLEIKN

-469 ASEWGFNDMI
+469 ASEWGFNDMY
-479 SRLGKPVDRDE
+479 SRIGKPVDKDE

-517 PPFFNMD
+517 PPFFNME

-552 FDKNGNLTDWWAE
+552 FDKDGNLTDWWAP

-580 FFNNI
+580 FFNKI
-585 EVLPGLK
+585 EVLPGLQA
-592 GNGQLT
+592 NGELT

-606 GGLNVAYLAFRNATK
+606 GGLNVAYLAFQNATK
-621 DAPLEV
+621 DAPLGV
-627 KEGFTPEQRFFI
+627 VDGFTPEQRFFL

-646 GNIRDEQARVYTK
+646 GNIRDEQIRVYTK

-680 YDAFQITPDDSLYV
+680 YDAFHITPSDPLYV
-694 APENRVNIW
+694 APENRVNVW

>member
-1 MGERFTRIGKYRNE
+1 
-15 LITNFIIMCMN
+15 MN
-26 KRNYLTAAAMAL
+26 KKNYVAVATLAFAMLT
-38 AVLSSCGGQKE
+38 SCAGQKE
-49 ARNTSGIDL
+49 AKSTSGIDL

-67 GQDFFRYAC
+67 GTDFFRYAC

-87 EYSRYGTFDQLAE
+87 EYSRYGTFDELFE
-100 NNQKQLRELIEGLAS
+100 NSQKQLRELIEGLAA
-115 QQNEAG
+115 QKNNQAG
-121 TVAQKIGDLYNI
+121 SAAQKIGDLYNM
-133 AMDSVA
+133 AMDSVTL
-139 RNEQGFAPVKP
+139 NKQGAEPVKA
-150 MLDKIAA
+150 MLDKIAGMK
-157 LTDKSQI
+157 DKSEI
-164 IPMSVEMRRFQGIGT
+164 VPMMTEMAHIGIGT
-179 YFNFYVYADPKNSAL
+179 YFHSYVYADPKNSSL

-217 ITENIRNEYK
+217 ITQNIREQYK
-227 KYIAKLFA
+227 LYIGKLFQLA
-235 LSGFSE
+235 GFSE
-241 AEAQQKVADV
+241 ADAQQKVADV
-251 MEIETSIAKV
+251 MEIETAIAKV
-261 SRSAA
+261 SRSAT
-266 ELRNPEANYHK
+266 ELRDPEANYHK
-277 MSYADLKKRI
+277 MSFDELKKTI
-287 PGIDWDA
+287 AGIDWDA
-294 FMTGL
+294 YMKGL
-299 GIQAPAELN
+299 GIQVPAELN
-308 VEQVESIQ
+308 VEQVEPIQ

-321 ISALPVSKHVSYLEY
+321 MNTLPLSKHVSYLEY

-357 YGKVMSGRQVNQP
+357 YGKVLSGRQVNQP

-399 AKERMLKLVE
+399 AKERMVKLVK
-409 NLRVAL
+409 NLQTAL

-425 SDSTKVRAHEKLDA
+425 SDSTKIRAHEKLA
-439 FRVKVGY
+439 TFHVKVGY
-446 PDKWKDYSKLEIKK
+446 PDKWKDYSKLEIKN

-469 ASEWGFNDMI
+469 ASEWGFNDMY
-479 SRLGKPVDRDE
+479 SRIGKPVDKDE

-517 PPFFNMD
+517 PPFFNME

-552 FDKNGNLTDWWAE
+552 FDKDGNLTDWWAP

-580 FFNNI
+580 FFNKI
-585 EVLPGLK
+585 EVLPGLQA
-592 GNGQLT
+592 NGELT

-606 GGLNVAYLAFRNATK
+606 GGLNVAYLAFQNATK
-621 DAPLEV
+621 DAPLGV
-627 KEGFTPEQRFFI
+627 VDGFTPEQRFFL

-646 GNIRDEQARVYTK
+646 GNIRDEQIRVYTK

-680 YDAFQITPDDSLYV
+680 YDAFHITPSDPLYV
-694 APENRVNIW
+694 APENRVNVW

>member
-1 MGERFTRIGKYRNE
+1 
-15 LITNFIIMCMN
+15 MN
-26 KRNYLTAAAMAL
+26 KKNYVAVATLAFAMLT
-38 AVLSSCGGQKE
+38 SCAGQKE
-49 ARNTSGIDL
+49 AKSTSGIDL

-67 GQDFFRYAC
+67 GTDFFRYAC

-87 EYSRYGTFDQLAE
+87 EYSRYGTFDELFE
-100 NNQKQLRELIEGLAS
+100 NSQKQLRELIEGLAA
-115 QQNEAG
+115 QKNNQAG
-121 TVAQKIGDLYNI
+121 SAAQKIGDLYNM
-133 AMDSVA
+133 AMDSVTL
-139 RNEQGFAPVKP
+139 NKQGAEPVKA
-150 MLDKIAA
+150 MLDKIAGMK
-157 LTDKSQI
+157 DKSEI
-164 IPMSVEMRRFQGIGT
+164 VPMMTEMAHIGIGT
-179 YFNFYVYADPKNSAL
+179 YFHSYVYADPKNSSL

-217 ITENIRNEYK
+217 ITQNIREQYK
-227 KYIAKLFA
+227 LYIGKLFQLA
-235 LSGFSE
+235 GFSE
-241 AEAQQKVADV
+241 ADAQQKVADV
-251 MEIETSIAKV
+251 MEIETAIAKV
-261 SRSAA
+261 SRSAT
-266 ELRNPEANYHK
+266 ELRDPEANYHK
-277 MSYADLKKRI
+277 MSFDELKKTI
-287 PGIDWDA
+287 AGIDWDA
-294 FMTGL
+294 YMKGL

-308 VEQVESIQ
+308 VEQVEPIQ

-321 ISALPVSKHVSYLEY
+321 MNTLPLSKHVSYLEY

-357 YGKVMSGRQVNQP
+357 YGKVLSGRQVNQP

-399 AKERMLKLVE
+399 AKERMVKLVK
-409 NLRVAL
+409 NLQTAL

-425 SDSTKVRAHEKLDA
+425 SDSTKIRAHEKLA
-439 FRVKVGY
+439 TFHVKVGY
-446 PDKWKDYSKLEIKK
+446 PDKWKDYSKLEIKN

-469 ASEWGFNDMI
+469 ASEWGFNDMY
-479 SRLGKPVDRDE
+479 SRIGKPVDKDE

-517 PPFFNMD
+517 PPFFNME

-552 FDKNGNLTDWWAE
+552 FDKDGNLTDWWAP

-580 FFNNI
+580 FFNKI
-585 EVLPGLK
+585 EVLPGLQA
-592 GNGQLT
+592 NGELT

-606 GGLNVAYLAFRNATK
+606 GGLNVAYLAFQNATK
-621 DAPLEV
+621 DAPLGV
-627 KEGFTPEQRFFI
+627 VDGFTPEQRFFL

-646 GNIRDEQARVYTK
+646 GNIRDEQIRVYISQTLT
-659 SDPHSLGKWRVNGAL
+659 HWVNG
-674 PHIQAW
+674 
-680 YDAFQITPDDSLYV
+680 V
-694 APENRVNIW
+694 

>member
-1 MGERFTRIGKYRNE
+1 
-15 LITNFIIMCMN
+15 MN
-26 KRNYLTAAAMAL
+26 KKNYVAVATLAFAMLT
-38 AVLSSCGGQKE
+38 SCAGQKE
-49 ARNTSGIDL
+49 AKSTSGIDL

-67 GQDFFRYAC
+67 GTDFFRYAC

-87 EYSRYGTFDQLAE
+87 EYSRYGTFDELFE
-100 NNQKQLRELIEGLAS
+100 NSQKQLRELIEGLAA
-115 QQNEAG
+115 QKNNQAG
-121 TVAQKIGDLYNI
+121 SAAQKIGDLYNM
-133 AMDSVA
+133 AMDSVTL
-139 RNEQGFAPVKP
+139 NKQGAEPVKA
-150 MLDKIAA
+150 MLDKIAGMK
-157 LTDKSQI
+157 DKSEI
-164 IPMSVEMRRFQGIGT
+164 VPMMTEMAHIGIGT
-179 YFNFYVYADPKNSAL
+179 YFRSYVYADPKNSSL

-217 ITENIRNEYK
+217 ITQNIREQYK
-227 KYIAKLFA
+227 LYIGKLFQLA
-235 LSGFSE
+235 GFSE
-241 AEAQQKVADV
+241 ADAQQKVADV
-251 MEIETSIAKV
+251 MEIETAIAKV
-261 SRSAA
+261 SRSAT
-266 ELRNPEANYHK
+266 ELRDPEANYHK
-277 MSYADLKKRI
+277 MSFDELKKTI
-287 PGIDWDA
+287 SGIDWDA
-294 FMTGL
+294 YMKGL
-299 GIQAPAELN
+299 GIQVPAELN
-308 VEQVESIQ
+308 VEQVEPIQ

-321 ISALPVSKHVSYLEY
+321 MNTLPLSKHVSYLEY

-357 YGKVMSGRQVNQP
+357 YGKVLSGRQVNQP

-399 AKERMLKLVE
+399 AKERMVKLVK
-409 NLRVAL
+409 NLQTAL

-425 SDSTKVRAHEKLDA
+425 SDSTKIRAHEKLA
-439 FRVKVGY
+439 VFHVKVGY
-446 PDKWKDYSKLEIKK
+446 PDKWKDYSKLEIKN

-469 ASEWGFNDMI
+469 ASEWGFNDMC
-479 SRLGKPVDRDE
+479 SRIGKPVDKDE

-517 PPFFNMD
+517 PPFFNME

-552 FDKNGNLTDWWAE
+552 FDKDGNLTDWWAP

-580 FFNNI
+580 FFNKI
-585 EVLPGLK
+585 EVLPGLQA
-592 GNGQLT
+592 NGELT

-606 GGLNVAYLAFRNATK
+606 GGLNVAYLAFQNATK
-621 DAPLEV
+621 DAPLGV
-627 KEGFTPEQRFFI
+627 VDGFTPEQRFFL

-646 GNIRDEQARVYTK
+646 GNIRDEQIRVYTK

-680 YDAFQITPDDSLYV
+680 YDAFHITPSDPLYV
-694 APENRVNIW
+694 APENRVNVW

>member
-1 MGERFTRIGKYRNE
+1 
-15 LITNFIIMCMN
+15 MN
-26 KRNYLTAAAMAL
+26 KKNYVAVAAL
-38 AVLSSCGGQKE
+38 ALAMMTSCAGQKE
-49 ARNTSGIDL
+49 AKSTSGIDL
-58 ANMDTTVSA
+58 ANMDTTVAA
-67 GQDFFRYAC
+67 GTDFFRYAC
-76 GGWNDAHPLTA
+76 GGWNEAHPLTA
-87 EYSRYGTFDQLAE
+87 EYSRYGTFDLLFD
-100 NNQKQLRELIEGLAS
+100 NSQKQLRELIEGLAA
-115 QQNEAG
+115 QKNNPAG
-121 TVAQKIGDLYNI
+121 SAAQKIGDLYNM
-133 AMDSVA
+133 AMDSVTL
-139 RNEQGFAPVKP
+139 NKQGAEPVKA
-150 MLDKIAA
+150 MLGKIAA
-157 LTDKSQI
+157 LKDKSEI
-164 IPMSVEMRRFQGIGT
+164 IPMMTEMAHAGIGT
-179 YFNFYVYADPKNSAL
+179 YFHSYVYADPKNSSL

-209 EYYLDTDS
+209 EYYLDNDS
-217 ITENIRNEYK
+217 ITQNIREQYK
-227 KYIAKLFA
+227 VYISKLFQLA
-235 LSGFSE
+235 GFTE

-251 MEIETSIAKV
+251 MEIETAIAKA
-261 SRSAA
+261 SRSAT
-266 ELRNPEANYHK
+266 ELRDPEANYHK
-277 MSYADLKKRI
+277 MSFDELKKTI
-287 PGIDWDA
+287 SGIDWDA
-294 FMTGL
+294 YVKGL

-308 VEQVESIQ
+308 VEQVEPIQ

-321 ISALPVSKHVSYLEY
+321 MNTLPVSKHVSYLEY

-357 YGKVMSGRQVNQP
+357 YGKVLSGRQVNQP

-399 AKERMLKLVE
+399 AKERMVKLVK
-409 NLRVAL
+409 NLQTAL
-415 GERIDAQEWM
+415 GERINAQDWM
-425 SDSTKVRAHEKLDA
+425 SDSTKVKAQEKLAA
-439 FRVKVGY
+439 FHVKVGY
-446 PDKWKDYSKLEIKK
+446 PDKWKDYSKLDIKK

-469 ASEWGFNDMI
+469 ASEWSFNDMY
-479 SRLGKPVDRDE
+479 SRLGKPVDKDE

-517 PPFFNMD
+517 PPFFNME

-552 FDKNGNLTDWWAE
+552 FDKNGNLTDWWAP

-585 EVLPGLK
+585 EVLPGLHA
-592 GNGQLT
+592 NGELT

-606 GGLNVAYLAFRNATK
+606 GGLNVAYLAFQNATK
-621 DAPLEV
+621 DAPLGV
-627 KEGFTPEQRFFI
+627 VDGFTPEQRFFL

-646 GNIRDEQARVYTK
+646 GNIRDEQIRVYTK
-659 SDPHSLGKWRVNGAL
+659 SDPHSLGRWRVNGAL

-680 YDAFQITPDDSLYV
+680 YDAFHITPSDPLYV
-694 APENRVNIW
+694 APEKRVNVW

>member
-1 MGERFTRIGKYRNE
+1 
-15 LITNFIIMCMN
+15 MN
-26 KRNYLTAAAMAL
+26 KKNYVAVATLAFAMLT
-38 AVLSSCGGQKE
+38 SCVGQKE
-49 ARNTSGIDL
+49 AKSTSGIDL

-67 GQDFFRYAC
+67 GTDFFRYAC

-87 EYSRYGTFDQLAE
+87 EYSRYGTFDELFE
-100 NNQKQLRELIEGLAS
+100 NSQKQLRELIEGLAA
-115 QQNEAG
+115 QKNNQAG
-121 TVAQKIGDLYNI
+121 SAAQKIGDLYNM
-133 AMDSVA
+133 AMDSVTL
-139 RNEQGFAPVKP
+139 NKQGAEPVKA
-150 MLDKIAA
+150 MLDKIAGMK
-157 LTDKSQI
+157 DKSEI
-164 IPMSVEMRRFQGIGT
+164 VPMMTEMAHIGIGT
-179 YFNFYVYADPKNSAL
+179 YFHSYVYADPKNSSL

-217 ITENIRNEYK
+217 ITQNIREQYK
-227 KYIAKLFA
+227 LYIGKLFQLA
-235 LSGFSE
+235 GFSE
-241 AEAQQKVADV
+241 ADAQQKVADV
-251 MEIETSIAKV
+251 MEIETAIAKV
-261 SRSAA
+261 SRSAT
-266 ELRNPEANYHK
+266 ELRDPEANYHK
-277 MSYADLKKRI
+277 MSFDELKKTI
-287 PGIDWDA
+287 AGIDWDA
-294 FMTGL
+294 YMKGL

-308 VEQVESIQ
+308 VEQVEPIQ

-321 ISALPVSKHVSYLEY
+321 MNTLPLSKHVSYLEY

-357 YGKVMSGRQVNQP
+357 YGKVLSGRQVNQP

-399 AKERMLKLVE
+399 AKERMVKLVK
-409 NLRVAL
+409 NLQTAL

-425 SDSTKVRAHEKLDA
+425 SDSTKIRAHEKLA
-439 FRVKVGY
+439 TFHVKVGY
-446 PDKWKDYSKLEIKK
+446 PDKWKDYSKLEIKN

-469 ASEWGFNDMI
+469 ASEWGFNDMY
-479 SRLGKPVDRDE
+479 SRIGKPVDKDE

-517 PPFFNMD
+517 PPFFNME

-552 FDKNGNLTDWWAE
+552 FDKDGNLTDWWAP

-580 FFNNI
+580 FFNKI
-585 EVLPGLK
+585 EVLPGLQA
-592 GNGQLT
+592 NGELT

-606 GGLNVAYLAFRNATK
+606 GGLNVAYLAFQNATK
-621 DAPLEV
+621 DAPLGV
-627 KEGFTPEQRFFI
+627 VDGFTPEQRFFL

-646 GNIRDEQARVYTK
+646 GNIRDEQIRVYTK

-680 YDAFQITPDDSLYV
+680 YDAFHITPSDPLYV
-694 APENRVNIW
+694 APENRVNVW

>member
-1 MGERFTRIGKYRNE
+1 
-15 LITNFIIMCMN
+15 MN
-26 KRNYLTAAAMAL
+26 KKNYVAVATLAFAMLT
-38 AVLSSCGGQKE
+38 SCAGQKE
-49 ARNTSGIDL
+49 AKSTSGIDL

-67 GQDFFRYAC
+67 GTDFFHYAC

-87 EYSRYGTFDQLAE
+87 EYSRYGTFDELFE
-100 NNQKQLRELIEGLAS
+100 NSQKQLRELIEGLAA
-115 QQNEAG
+115 QKNNQAG
-121 TVAQKIGDLYNI
+121 SAAQKIGDLYNM
-133 AMDSVA
+133 AMDSVTL
-139 RNEQGFAPVKP
+139 NKQGAEPVKA
-150 MLDKIAA
+150 MLDKIAGMK
-157 LTDKSQI
+157 DKSEI
-164 IPMSVEMRRFQGIGT
+164 VPMMTEMAHIGIGT
-179 YFNFYVYADPKNSAL
+179 YFHSYVYADPKNSSL

-217 ITENIRNEYK
+217 ITQNIREQYK
-227 KYIAKLFA
+227 LYIGKLFQLA
-235 LSGFSE
+235 GFSE
-241 AEAQQKVADV
+241 ADVQQKVADV
-251 MEIETSIAKV
+251 MEIETAIAKV
-261 SRSAA
+261 SRSAT
-266 ELRNPEANYHK
+266 ELRDPEANYHK
-277 MSYADLKKRI
+277 MSFDELKKTI
-287 PGIDWDA
+287 AGIDWDA
-294 FMTGL
+294 YMKGL

-308 VEQVESIQ
+308 VEQVEPIQ

-321 ISALPVSKHVSYLEY
+321 MNTLPLSKHVSYLEY

-357 YGKVMSGRQVNQP
+357 YGKVLSGRQVNQP

-399 AKERMLKLVE
+399 AKERMVKLVK
-409 NLRVAL
+409 NLQTAL

-425 SDSTKVRAHEKLDA
+425 SDSTKIRAHEKLAA
-439 FRVKVGY
+439 FHVKVGY
-446 PDKWKDYSKLEIKK
+446 PDKWKDYSKLEIKN

-469 ASEWGFNDMI
+469 ASEWGFNDMY
-479 SRLGKPVDRDE
+479 SRIGKPVDKDE

-517 PPFFNMD
+517 PPFFNME

-552 FDKNGNLTDWWAE
+552 FDKDGNLTDWWAP

-580 FFNNI
+580 FFNKI
-585 EVLPGLK
+585 EVLPGLQA
-592 GNGQLT
+592 NGELT

-606 GGLNVAYLAFRNATK
+606 GGLNVAYLAFQNATK
-621 DAPLEV
+621 DDPLGV
-627 KEGFTPEQRFFI
+627 VDGFTPEQRFFL

-646 GNIRDEQARVYTK
+646 GNIRDEQIRVYTK

-680 YDAFQITPDDSLYV
+680 YDAFHITPSDPLYV
-694 APENRVNIW
+694 APENRVNVW

>member
-1 MGERFTRIGKYRNE
+1 
-15 LITNFIIMCMN
+15 MN
-26 KRNYLTAAAMAL
+26 KKNYVAVATLAFAMLT
-38 AVLSSCGGQKE
+38 SCAGQKE
-49 ARNTSGIDL
+49 AKSTSGIDL

-67 GQDFFRYAC
+67 GTDFFRYAC

-87 EYSRYGTFDQLAE
+87 EYSRYGTFDELFE
-100 NNQKQLRELIEGLAS
+100 NSQKQLRELIEGLAA
-115 QQNEAG
+115 QKNNQAG
-121 TVAQKIGDLYNI
+121 SAAQKIGDLYNM
-133 AMDSVA
+133 AMDSVTL
-139 RNEQGFAPVKP
+139 NKQGAEPVKA
-150 MLDKIAA
+150 MLDKIAGMK
-157 LTDKSQI
+157 DKSEI
-164 IPMSVEMRRFQGIGT
+164 VPMMTEMAHIGIGT
-179 YFNFYVYADPKNSAL
+179 YFHSYVYADPKNSSL

-217 ITENIRNEYK
+217 ITQNIREQYK
-227 KYIAKLFA
+227 LYIGKLFQLA
-235 LSGFSE
+235 GFSE
-241 AEAQQKVADV
+241 ADAQQKVADV
-251 MEIETSIAKV
+251 MEIETAIAKV
-261 SRSAA
+261 SRSAT
-266 ELRNPEANYHK
+266 ELRDPEANYHK
-277 MSYADLKKRI
+277 MSFDELKKTI
-287 PGIDWDA
+287 AGIDWDA
-294 FMTGL
+294 YMKGL

-308 VEQVESIQ
+308 VEQVEPIQ

-321 ISALPVSKHVSYLEY
+321 MNTLPLSKHVSYLEY

-357 YGKVMSGRQVNQP
+357 YGKVLSGRQVNQP

-384 ELVGEMYVEKYFPAA
+384 ELVGELYVEKYFPAA
-399 AKERMLKLVE
+399 AKERMVKLVK
-409 NLRVAL
+409 NLQTAL

-425 SDSTKVRAHEKLDA
+425 SDSTKIRAHEKLA
-439 FRVKVGY
+439 TFHVKVGY
-446 PDKWKDYSKLEIKK
+446 PDKWKDYSKLEIKN

-469 ASEWGFNDMI
+469 ASEWGFNDMY
-479 SRLGKPVDRDE
+479 SRIGKPVDKDE

-517 PPFFNMD
+517 PPFFNME

-552 FDKNGNLTDWWAE
+552 FDKDGNLTDWWAP

-580 FFNNI
+580 FFNKI
-585 EVLPGLK
+585 EVLPGLQA
-592 GNGQLT
+592 NGELT

-606 GGLNVAYLAFRNATK
+606 GGLNVAYLAFQNATK
-621 DAPLEV
+621 DAPLGV
-627 KEGFTPEQRFFI
+627 VDGFTPEQRFFL

-646 GNIRDEQARVYTK
+646 GNIRDEQIRVYTK

-680 YDAFQITPDDSLYV
+680 YDAFHITPSDPLYV
-694 APENRVNIW
+694 APENRVNVW